1 MLGRF
6 KNWTN
11 RARKAARGVYTK
23 FIKDAPE
30 PPMSFA
36 LRPHQQTALDQL
48 QAAGKGV
55 VIMPTGAGKTIVGI
69 MDITRRL
76 EAAVTPLTMVVVAP
90 RILLSQ
96 QLCSEYME
104 VINDRVANVRVLE
117 VHSGSRTSTTKV
129 REIMNHTGLCQRGGL
144 HQIIFTTYHSL
155 PRVAEAGV
163 EVDTVVMDEAHNSVQ
178 RSFYPAVK
186 YFAQTASRAFFYT
199 ATPKYSAT
207 ANKPGMND
215 ATVFG
220 NTIINV
226 PAPEMVKGGFIVPP
240 KVVARQLDTVA
251 KEDMIPQRDA
261 DHILGSIDEH
271 KTGKVLVAAK
281 AVRQII
287 RLFSDSNFAQEL
299 KKRGYSYMHI
309 SASHGAIIDG
319 KQVTRDEFFSTLNAW
334 GKINGKKFVVLH
346 HSILSEGINVSGLE
360 AVIFMRGMDAIGFS
374 QTIGRVIRLHKD
386 DAAGLRNG
394 TIQPG
399 AVDSYTKSFGLCI
412 VPVFNKTQAKTAKQL
427 QTVVNTIFVEGQP
440 AVSTVR
446 R

>member
-1 MLGRF
+1 MY
-6 KNWTN
+6 NTPDE
-11 RARKAARGVYTK
+11 T
-23 FIKDAPE
+23 
-30 PPMSFA
+30 PMAFA
-36 LRPHQQTALDQL
+36 LRAHQSQALEQL

-55 VIMPTGAGKTIVGI
+55 VVMPTGAGKTIVGI

-90 RILLSQ
+90 RILLAQ
-96 QLCSEYME
+96 QLMSEYME
-104 VINDRVANVRVLE
+104 MINDRVAGVQVLE

-129 REIMNHTGLCQRGGL
+129 KDIMVHTGMCMAGGL

-163 EVDTVVMDEAHNSVQ
+163 EVDTIVMDEAHNSVQ

-186 YFAQTASRAFFYT
+186 YFAETASRAFFYT
-199 ATPKYSAT
+199 ATPKYSVT

-226 PAPEMVKGGFIVPP
+226 PAPAMVRGGFIVPP
-240 KVVARQLDTVA
+240 KVVARQMETVA
-251 KEDMIPQRDA
+251 KEDLTPQRDA
-261 DHILGSIDEH
+261 NHIIGSIDEH

-287 RLFSDSNFAQEL
+287 RMFSDSDFAQQL

-319 KQVTRDEFFSTLNAW
+319 VKVTRDEFFTTLNAW
-334 GKINGKKFVVLH
+334 GKDNSKKFVVLH

-360 AVIFMRGMDAIGFS
+360 AVIFLRGMDAIGFS
-374 QTIGRVIRLHKD
+374 QTVGRVIRLHKD
-386 DAAGLRNG
+386 DAKGLRNG
-394 TIQPG
+394 TIKPG
-399 AVDSYTKSFGLCI
+399 NVDSYTKSFGLCI
-412 VPVFNKTQAKTAKQL
+412 VPVYNKSQASTAKQL
-427 QTVVNTIFVEGQP
+427 QNVVNTIFVEGQP
-440 AVSTVR
+440 AVSTIR